1 MGCPSVSSCL
11 LAAGLDPLLHLW
23 REDRQL
29 CLCVVL
35 VSESLE
41 QEEAGRGE
49 PGRGPATPTARWPS
63 EMSEDGTG
71 WPALC
76 YPSLETPVGFPGVKQ
91 EFERAVCTQETYTT
105 RLNSQR
111 LTAVPT

>member
-1 MGCPSVSSCL
+1 MGCPSVSPCL
-11 LAAGLDPLLHLW
+11 LAAGLDPLLHPW

-41 QEEAGRGE
+41 QEEAGEVSQERDQQHPQPDGL
-49 PGRGPATPTARWPS
+49 S

-71 WPALC
+71 
-76 YPSLETPVGFPGVKQ
+76 
-91 EFERAVCTQETYTT
+91 
-105 RLNSQR
+105 
-111 LTAVPT
+111 